1 MVSFYY
7 IVVITII
14 FFKTGS
20 YIQEFRNFGLEKDH
34 KTVLQIQIEHAPEKV
49 QKFNILYV
57 PCSYKDFLCDIR
69 CRIPAIR
76 NRTIEIEYL
85 DDEDVWVGL
94 FSDACVGEVL
104 RCTKPIFGS
113 KKGV

>member
-1 MVSFYY
+1 M
-7 IVVITII
+7 
-14 FFKTGS
+14 
-20 YIQEFRNFGLEKDH
+20 DD

-49 QKFNILYV
+49 QKFNISYV
-57 PCSYKDFLCDIR
+57 PCSYKDCLGDIR

-94 FSDACVGEVL
+94 FSDACMGEVF
-104 RCTKPIFGS
+104 RCTQPIFGS